1 MNCSKMQELLSAH
14 ANDQLALTQREFVE
28 EHLTVCASCQGV
40 LTDYQALRVQLKS
53 LQTTKITPDIRESTM
68 SRLGGVRIFNVPIP
82 NQKFLRPSLVIVA
95 IAVVTVAALLFRF
108 SGGSTVGGLRQRMQR
123 LKCYSLTGF
132 QARILS
138 R

>member
-68 SRLGGVRIFNVPIP
+68 SRLGGVRIFSVPIP
-82 NQKFLRPSLVIVA
+82 DQKFLRPSLVIVA
-95 IAVVTVAALLFRF
+95 IAVVAVAALLSRF
-108 SGGSTVGGLRQRMQR
+108 SGGSTMGG
-123 LKCYSLTGF
+123 G
-132 QARILS
+132 
-138 R
+138 